1 MEHTYFLKAQ
11 ELDAK
16 DILSGFRSEF
26 HIPKN
31 ENGEESIYLCGN
43 SLGLMPKKTTVY
55 INEELADWSKLG
67 VEGHLH
73 AKHPWMP
80 YHEFLTENMA
90 ELVGALPKEVVV
102 MNSLTVNLHLLMV
115 SFYRPTKSRFKILLE
130 YSPFPSDRYAV
141 GPENG
146 TPASKMMPLCPG
158 AVTMPANSPDLQPA
172 IARSSTSST

>member
-73 AKHPWMP
+73 AC
-80 YHEFLTENMA
+80 
-90 ELVGALPKEVVV
+90 
-102 MNSLTVNLHLLMV
+102 LL
-115 SFYRPTKSRFKILLE
+115 YTSRC
-130 YSPFPSDRYAV
+130 V
-141 GPENG
+141 
-146 TPASKMMPLCPG
+146 
-158 AVTMPANSPDLQPA
+158 
-172 IARSSTSST
+172 